1 MKRIYYLFV
10 LLLFFGCEQ
19 DALNPSVDN
28 HINLSPVEVVQNNFS
43 WESFSDSLGLMK
55 GNLMVQ
61 WQNYEVHAFESV
73 DWYEFKMN
81 RQVGYQSE
89 NGIGGREN
97 FTLLAFVDQKGVPHY
112 RLSRFVS
119 YTDDDNLQPGYFA
132 FSNFTGIN
140 YLYDMKGQLALMRFI
155 RDGED
160 VSTVVDIAESI
171 DGLPVIPQQCMQKAP
186 IGGAGCTDSLDCML
200 TFNRQGG
207 GSSGGCGGGGGGWV
221 SLTTS
226 YYTDWYMNRSN
237 GTWEYQNTQYDGS
250 STEWVW
256 VERSGFGGTNG
267 SYDKDAYRYGE
278 SDYSGSIIRYLKD
291 RPTEKPDYQLIVDK
305 KQMREEHPCVFDA
318 LMGLTR
324 FVNDPLKPE
333 IFQEATFVDL
343 LNLPD
348 FEQPATLT
356 EFILSVFNASREYDY
371 VIQVGDIGDR
381 NAITTQ
387 KKTAIKTTYIT
398 TVSEIYAKK
407 ATRLSIARTL
417 IHESLHAYFLNIGY
431 PGSDFLTNLNN
442 IAIEK
447 GFITEENNLNRAHH
461 EFMVGYV
468 TAMAASLK
476 RWDTANGSGGTL
488 GDDYYTA
495 MAFGGLFVWD
505 TTKNQFNF
513 ETDAFKSLI
522 SNENDRL
529 FIKDIVINESEGNE
543 NAKGQKC
550 SE

>member
-1 MKRIYYLFV
+1 MKRIYFLFV
-10 LLLFFGCEQ
+10 LLFFFSCEQ
-19 DALNPSVDN
+19 DQLNTAVDN
-28 HINLSPVEVVQNNFS
+28 RINLSPVEVVQNNFS

-73 DWYEFKMN
+73 DWYEFKMS
-81 RQVGYQSE
+81 RQVGYQTE
-89 NGIGGREN
+89 KGIGGREN
-97 FTLLAFVDQKGVPHY
+97 FTLLAFVDQQGEPHY
-112 RLSRFVS
+112 CLSRFVS
-119 YTDDDNLQPGYFA
+119 YTEAENLQPGYLSL
-132 FSNFTGIN
+132 SNFTGIN
-140 YLYDMKGQLALMRFI
+140 YLYDMKGKLSLMRFI
-155 RDGED
+155 RGGED

-278 SDYSGSIIRYLKD
+278 SDYSGSIIRYLKE

-333 IFQEATFVDL
+333 IFQEASVIDL
-343 LNLPD
+343 LNLQD
-348 FEQPATLT
+348 FEQPATLA

-371 VIQVGDIGDR
+371 VIQVGSLSSANGETGVSRKWDASKNR
-381 NAITTQ
+381 YVLTT
-387 KKTAIKTTYIT
+387 TI
-398 TVSEIYAKK
+398 SETYAKK
-407 ATRLSIARTL
+407 TTKLSMARTL
-417 IHESLHAYFLNIGY
+417 IHESLHAYFVYLGY
-431 PGSDFLTNLNN
+431 NDLDFSKNLRDF
-442 IAIEK
+442 AEAK
-447 GFITEENNLNRAHH
+447 GIDIQKGGVVHH
-461 EFMVGYV
+461 EFMAAYV
-468 TAMAASLK
+468 TAMASSLK

-488 GDDYYTA
+488 DDDYYYA
-495 MAFGGLFVWD
+495 MAFGGLFQVD
-505 TTKNQFNF
+505 EKGDFVSKTDFFSTLPIEFQNF
-513 ETDAFKSLI
+513 AKEVI
-522 SNENDRL
+522 VNEQEG
-529 FIKDIVINESEGNE
+529 KD
-543 NAKGQKC
+543 NAKGEKC
-550 SE
+550 L